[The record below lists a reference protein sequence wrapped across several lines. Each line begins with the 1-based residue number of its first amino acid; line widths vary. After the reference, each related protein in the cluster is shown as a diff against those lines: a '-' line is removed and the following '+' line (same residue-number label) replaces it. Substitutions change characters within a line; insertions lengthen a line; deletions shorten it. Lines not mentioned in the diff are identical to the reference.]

1 MKDIHDGKL
10 NNEMLPEEEAERL
23 FAEAVGRDTPDLWDR
38 IAGNLDKALP
48 ETDAFERAE
57 EALSKEAF
65 VTVERSAAKTD
76 TVIAA
81 ENVFSDVDGM
91 GAANAKPGAGAGTSA
106 KAGQDGTID
115 FQEIAAKAREEAKR
129 TADKEAAAQRAAE
142 SPTTILRGS
151 EVPEESRKSRK
162 KVSGKK
168 SHAMKIWIPV
178 LAAAAI
184 IIAAIPAMGLF
195 GKDKAEKNKS
205 DAKIETTGQQ
215 TDQAELSFDSDNETY
230 AYEESVQ
237 ESDRTGEGVQENKQ
251 NASKENKSQGK
262 KDAESVEAATEAAVE
277 PATDGKEEDT
287 TEAVTEAA
295 TEAATE
301 DSSEGSGGSPREVRD
316 FASGPQNVEI
326 MGRLMT
332 ESTYNQWY
340 MEDYHGFFV
349 TGENGEYRERI
360 SGDQMKQLPEH
371 LFIDNPDDLRN
382 SDVLQ
387 KYAWSDSGEVTLF
400 GTISQAEDGRLW
412 FHVEPK

>member
-10 NNEMLPEEEAERL
+10 NNEMLPEEEVERL

-38 IAGNLDKALP
+38 IAENLDKDLP

-65 VTVERSAAKTD
+65 VTVERSAAKAD

-215 TDQAELSFDSDNETY
+215 TDQADLSFDSDNETY

-251 NASKENKSQGK
+251 NASKGNESQGK
-262 KDAESVEAATEAAVE
+262 KNNTESVEAATEAAVE
-277 PATDGKEEDT
+277 PATDGNEEDT

-301 DSSEGSGGSPREVRD
+301 ESSEGSGGSPREVRD

-332 ESTYNQWY
+332 DSYDQWY
-340 MEDYHGFFV
+340 MEDYYGYFV
-349 TGENGEYRERI
+349 TGENGEYRELI
-360 SGDQMKQLPEH
+360 TGDLKKQLPEH

-382 SDVLQ
+382 SDVLL
-387 KYAWSDSGEVTLF
+387 KYAWRDSAEVTLF

-412 FHVEPK
+412 FHVDP